1 MKRGISLLL
10 CMLLMLGACGAGEE
24 EERGG
29 LVFALEWMKSD
40 SVRGQENAVISP
52 ASAYL
57 ALTMAAMGAEGETKD
72 ELARLFGENGEKWPD
87 HAAALMKVLTKDKSN
102 KVKIANS
109 AWARAD
115 VKLKKSYRRALKR
128 TLGAQAFSAAL
139 SEESG
144 MKAINDWV
152 KKNTCLLYT
161 SDAADE
167 L

>member
-1 MKRGISLLL
+1 MDEERFRLRAGKRGDFSGVGLS
-10 CMLLMLGACGAGEE
+10 GADDGGHG
-24 EERGG
+24 RGG
-29 LVFALEWMKSD
+29 GDEGRAGAP
-40 SVRGQENAVISP
+40 VRRGRGE
-52 ASAYL
+52 
-57 ALTMAAMGAEGETKD
+57 MA
-72 ELARLFGENGEKWPD
+72 D

-102 KVKIANS
+102 RVKIANS

-128 TLGAQAFSAAL
+128 TLGAQAFTAAL

-152 KKNTCLLYT
+152 KKNTGGM
-161 SDAADE
+161 DRPAA